1 MYHMRPLDARDHGK
15 LTTEMLVARAV
26 VVKALRGQA
35 GRGRVGR
42 GKCRPRA
49 DFVFLA
55 GGEALARVLYGVLS
69 QRATCAPPFAAR
81 SLSLTPVTPKVAL
94 RARWRSRRSSGVR
107 DEAWREEGGTR
118 VAKGYAGDTLYHM

>member
-1 MYHMRPLDARDHGK
+1 MYHTCPLDARDHGK
-15 LTTEMLVARAV
+15 LTTEMLVARAA

-81 SLSLTPVTPKVAL
+81 SLSLTPVTPKFAL

-118 VAKGYAGDTLYHM
+118 VAEGYAGDPLYHM

>member
-1 MYHMRPLDARDHGK
+1 MYHTCPLDARDHGK

-55 GGEALARVLYGVLS
+55 GGEALARVLYDGG
-69 QRATCAPPFAAR
+69 ADAGAANR
-81 SLSLTPVTPKVAL
+81 KQLRGTLLALSL
-94 RARWRSRRSSGVR
+94 
-107 DEAWREEGGTR
+107 
-118 VAKGYAGDTLYHM
+118 GD

>member
-1 MYHMRPLDARDHGK
+1 MYHTCPLDARDHGK
-15 LTTEMLVARAV
+15 LTTEMLVARAA

-55 GGEALARVLYGVLS
+55 GVEALARVLYGVLN
-69 QRATCAPPFAAR
+69 QRATYAPPFAAR
-81 SLSLTPVTPKVAL
+81 SLSLTPVTPKLTL
-94 RARWRSRRSSGVR
+94 RARRRSRRSSGVR

-118 VAKGYAGDTLYHM
+118 VAEG